1 MTARKRDKVEQA
13 YDELLL
19 ENYGKAIELL
29 EEALAEE
36 DPKEGLM
43 TVTACFGWGP
53 LIQWLKGL
61 FGRKNGK

>member
-19 ENYGKAIELL
+19 ENYGNAIELL

-36 DPKEGLM
+36 DPKED
-43 TVTACFGWGP
+43 
-53 LIQWLKGL
+53 
-61 FGRKNGK
+61 